1 MFQGSFVDAAVWIS
15 ASEAVNKHPK
25 MSTPIEQF
33 VANVHNMSSAGS
45 LTQLYSFISKSSEL
59 LARNAA
65 HLDDALETL
74 DLQKHSLGVLAIL
87 CVKFGVTVA
96 ADFEA
101 LYSQVHDFIKN
112 CNGEH
117 VRIATDT
124 FAELC
129 HLLTQ
134 ALVEKQQPMRGINLL
149 CFAISKI
156 QLFPSQLTSIHAD
169 LCQLCLLAKCLKPAL
184 QFLDIDITDIS
195 RENEQYDAKHFLLY
209 YYYGGMIYAALKN
222 YERALY
228 FFEVAVTTTSMAVS
242 HIMLEAYKKYILMAL
257 ILYGKLPTLPKY
269 TSQVVTRFIR
279 PLSLAYLDLASAYT
293 SNNPDEVR
301 NVLAK
306 HAETFSRDNNTGL
319 AKQCL
324 ASLYKKNI
332 QRLTKTFLTLSLTDM
347 ASRVQL
353 EGVRDAERHILN
365 MIEDEEIFASINQK
379 DGMVV
384 FVDNP
389 EKYNTPVMFKRFEEE
404 MRKFIQLNEKLKQ
417 MDQDIAVD
425 PKYIQKCAGQQDD
438 DQPGSSVGS
447 SKLPSFSM

>member
-1 MFQGSFVDAAVWIS
+1 MTS
-15 ASEAVNKHPK
+15 PL
-25 MSTPIEQF
+25 EQF
-33 VANVHNMSSAGS
+33 VVNVQNMSSSGS
-45 LTQLYSFISKSSEL
+45 FSQLYTFISKSSEML
-59 LARNAA
+59 VRNAS
-65 HLDDALETL
+65 HLEDVLATL

-87 CVKFGVTVA
+87 CVKFSVTNA
-96 ADFEA
+96 ADFDV
-101 LYSQVHDFIKN
+101 LYAQVQEFILG
-112 CNGEH
+112 CNGEQ
-117 VRIATDT
+117 VRCATDT

-134 ALVEKQQPMRGINLL
+134 SLVERQQPMRGIQLL
-149 CFAISKI
+149 TCAITKI
-156 QLFPSQLTSIHAD
+156 QLLPSQLTSIHAD
-169 LCQLCLLAKCLKPAL
+169 LCQASYSIAVTYRLCLLAKCLKPAL

-195 RENEQYDAKHFLLY
+195 RENDQYDAKHFLLY

-228 FFEVAVTTTSMAVS
+228 FFEVV
-242 HIMLEAYKKYILMAL
+242 
-257 ILYGKLPTLPKY
+257 PTLPKY

-279 PLSLAYLDLASAYT
+279 PLSQPYLDLASAYT

-301 NVLAK
+301 AVLAK

-319 AKQCL
+319 TKQCL

-353 EGVRDAERHILN
+353 SGTGDAERHILN
-365 MIEDEEIFASINQK
+365 MANEEIFASINQK

-389 EKYNTPVMFKRFEEE
+389 EKYNTPVMFKRLEEE

-417 MDQDIAVD
+417 MDQDIATD
-425 PKYIQKCAGQQDD
+425 PKYIQKCSGQQDD
-438 DQPGSSVGS
+438 DQPASSVGS
-447 SKLPSFSM
+447 SKLPTFSM

>member
-1 MFQGSFVDAAVWIS
+1 MTS
-15 ASEAVNKHPK
+15 PL
-25 MSTPIEQF
+25 EQF
-33 VANVHNMSSAGS
+33 VVNVQNLSSSGNFP
-45 LTQLYSFISKSSEL
+45 QLYTLINKSSEVL
-59 LARNAA
+59 VRNAS
-65 HLDDALETL
+65 HLEDVLATL

-87 CVKFGVTVA
+87 CVKFNVVNATE
-96 ADFEA
+96 FEA
-101 LYSQVHDFIKN
+101 LYAQVQEFILN
-112 CNGEH
+112 CNGEQ
-117 VRIATDT
+117 VRFATDT

-134 ALVEKQQPMRGINLL
+134 SLIERQQPMRGIHLL
-149 CFAISKI
+149 TRAINKI

-169 LCQLCLLAKCLKPAL
+169 MCQLCLLAKCLKPAL
-184 QFLDIDITDIS
+184 QFLDVEITDIS
-195 RENEQYDAKHFLLY
+195 RENDRYDAKHFLLY
-209 YYYGGMIYAALKN
+209 YYYGGMVYAALKN

-228 FFEVAVTTTSMAVS
+228 FFEVAITTTSMAVS
-242 HIMLEAYKKYILMAL
+242 HIMLEAYKKYILLAL
-257 ILYGKLPTLPKY
+257 ILYGKVPSLPKY

-279 PLSLAYLDLASAYT
+279 PLSQPYLDLAAAYT

-301 NVLAK
+301 AVLAK

-319 AKQCL
+319 TKQCL

-353 EGVRDAERHILN
+353 SGPGDAERHILN

-384 FVDNP
+384 FLDNP
-389 EKYNTPVMFKRFEEE
+389 EKYNTPIMFKRLEEE
-404 MRKFIQLNEKLKQ
+404 MRKFIQLNEKVKQ

-425 PKYIQKCAGQQDD
+425 PKYIQKCAGQQED
-438 DQPGSSVGS
+438 DQPGSSIGS
-447 SKLPSFSM
+447 SKIPNYSM